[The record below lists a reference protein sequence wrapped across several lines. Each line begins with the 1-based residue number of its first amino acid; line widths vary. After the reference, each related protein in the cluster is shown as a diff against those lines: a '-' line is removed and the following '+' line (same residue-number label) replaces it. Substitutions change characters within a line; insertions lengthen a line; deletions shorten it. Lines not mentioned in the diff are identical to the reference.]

1 MSVSASNNNPET
13 TVMNRQSYKV
23 EKIIGVHMG
32 EDNETFYKVQWAPTW
47 EPLANLHACTHLIDE
62 FWKSR
67 NPNYLGTH
75 AVKDE
80 LPGSKQIS
88 IITLENGI
96 QNYEM
101 GVDLPIPIKIA
112 KNLSKKSSIHKHPIK
127 HISKIVTKKDTKKSS
142 SYKMKLRMPQVSTK
156 EIDIN
161 SVGDCSYTKESNNLV
176 SPSTVIPNNLLM
188 PSELQ
193 SIAQNLASK
202 SKSSTPNEK
211 DLNHHLLSNQV
222 LLPNDMHL
230 LKGLKLMENNEATS
244 IKKLENCFASPSSA
258 FVAVS
263 MSSTSS
269 RNGSEA
275 STMCESEG
283 FKCCNSELHNKFIQD
298 EENCKKVI
306 NCQESNRVST
316 VTEKCFYPNFSFS
329 KQSFSEASSAH
340 SESLSPS
347 NNFETVFNGC
357 PGSASSSSISFGSLP
372 GSSLNEPVQNFLS
385 GSHASFS
392 EHGSILND
400 AKQFDSYAEH
410 FKSPKSFKKVVKCPF
425 CINVAYVVDDE
436 EGLTSFNNHLT
447 KKHASEENI
456 SGLEDYVKCP
466 MCVKHYKSLRSCY
479 THLNFAHAIP
489 AVGSSLQSSDENK
502 CNSNEQSNKSWKV
515 AHKETASSKE
525 LEPVLS
531 LDPIIPISNTSRVDL
546 ITQDVLRKPSTSLGS
561 FPPTSSLQQSVPID
575 RRKKPYPKKCPH
587 CNLVVSCRKEHSEHL
602 RIFHKKTPLISN
614 DTIKTKKRFFCNICG
629 LPHSSK
635 ASLKRHSRI
644 NHENSF
650 PCSSLIEETFKC
662 PLCPEERRTYHHLL
676 VHLQTRHSKWSP
688 LKTTKKPRKEL
699 KSSMTALQQR
709 AIKTKLRCCKLCR
722 KRFTNRFALSRH
734 YALCHKNMSKKFEN
748 PKNSFRILSN
758 RPKVEKVNKSDKFVC
773 DKCPSVFTDR
783 TSFVFHKR
791 NHRSDYSEIGFECLI
806 CGWKTKWKTT
816 IASHVRNN
824 HPDDDEKS
832 FVNLKDKECTLNLTS
847 T

>member
-1 MSVSASNNNPET
+1 MV
-13 TVMNRQSYKV
+13 
-23 EKIIGVHMG
+23 
-32 EDNETFYKVQWAPTW
+32 
-47 EPLANLHACTHLIDE
+47 
-62 FWKSR
+62 
-67 NPNYLGTH
+67 
-75 AVKDE
+75 
-80 LPGSKQIS
+80 
-88 IITLENGI
+88 
-96 QNYEM
+96 
-101 GVDLPIPIKIA
+101 
-112 KNLSKKSSIHKHPIK
+112 
-127 HISKIVTKKDTKKSS
+127 
-142 SYKMKLRMPQVSTK
+142 
-156 EIDIN
+156 
-161 SVGDCSYTKESNNLV
+161 
-176 SPSTVIPNNLLM
+176 
-188 PSELQ
+188 
-193 SIAQNLASK
+193 AQ
-202 SKSSTPNEK
+202 
-211 DLNHHLLSNQV
+211 
-222 LLPNDMHL
+222 
-230 LKGLKLMENNEATS
+230 
-244 IKKLENCFASPSSA
+244 
-258 FVAVS
+258 
-263 MSSTSS
+263 
-269 RNGSEA
+269 
-275 STMCESEG
+275 
-283 FKCCNSELHNKFIQD
+283 
-298 EENCKKVI
+298 
-306 NCQESNRVST
+306 
-316 VTEKCFYPNFSFS
+316 
-329 KQSFSEASSAH
+329 
-340 SESLSPS
+340 
-347 NNFETVFNGC
+347 
-357 PGSASSSSISFGSLP
+357 GSASSSSISFGSLP

-436 EGLTSFNNHLT
+436 E
-447 KKHASEENI
+447 EENI

-546 ITQDVLRKPSTSLGS
+546 ITQDVLRKPSTW
-561 FPPTSSLQQSVPID
+561 
-575 RRKKPYPKKCPH
+575 
-587 CNLVVSCRKEHSEHL
+587 E
-602 RIFHKKTPLISN
+602 KTPLISN

-709 AIKTKLRCCKLCR
+709 AIKTK
-722 KRFTNRFALSRH
+722 
-734 YALCHKNMSKKFEN
+734 
-748 PKNSFRILSN
+748 
-758 RPKVEKVNKSDKFVC
+758 PKVEKVNKSDKFVC

-824 HPDDDEKS
+824 HPDDD
-832 FVNLKDKECTLNLTS
+832 
-847 T
+847 